1 MSISISDLTLTDFIS
16 CCLDVIASC
25 TFCVLEL
32 SLLSE
37 PKPTVMIKKKSTS
50 KSQTPKLVSV
60 PASEIAPFGRTF
72 ILNDATLIPE
82 PALAEDA
89 ELLVLPHLPQEE
101 AQVIVFANR
110 NVLFGEQTI
119 GLGVRGNDKPF
130 PFKAYLFD
138 FRQPEKPRLYLLAIE
153 TSLTPMML
161 SLIGLNRFLAEKA
174 TKENLLVNLAS
185 LVSKDK
191 RFTKAIA
198 QYVSKERP
206 VELLLQTA
214 VQKGL
219 RGLCVFNS
227 DEKQDEVTVSSYLN
241 AHAGY
246 IDLLFLRL
254 YKLEKQTIL
263 SMIPSFDELITET
276 PEPKKDRIVHTEEYH
291 LENASEL
298 SRTIYT
304 KLKTETL
311 KLDKSLVMNPRG
323 KHYISLRREGSKN
336 LAFFHFRKSGIYLVV
351 MLKEQEVRKL
361 VKKSEV
367 KSLPESVQS
376 FWNGASTGLV
386 ISSID
391 HLKEVVG
398 VIKRLIKK

>member
-1 MSISISDLTLTDFIS
+1 MLP
-16 CCLDVIASC
+16 
-25 TFCVLEL
+25 
-32 SLLSE
+32 E
-37 PKPTVMIKKKSTS
+37 PKPTVMTKKKSTS
-50 KSQTPKLVSV
+50 KKPTSKLVSV

-89 ELLVLPHLPQEE
+89 ELLALPHLPQEE

-119 GLGVRGNDKPF
+119 GLGVRGNDEPF

-174 TKENLLVNLAS
+174 TKENLLANLTS

-191 RFTKAIA
+191 RFAKAIVP
-198 QYVSKERP
+198 YVSKERP
-206 VELLLQTA
+206 LNLLLQAA

-219 RGLCVFNS
+219 RGLCVFNT

-241 AHAGY
+241 AHGGY
-246 IDLLFLRL
+246 IDLLFIRL

-263 SMIPSFDELITET
+263 SMIPSFDELTAT
-276 PEPKKDRIVHTEEYH
+276 PVKQASERVIHTEDH
-291 LENASEL
+291 HFAKGSETV
-298 SRTIYT
+298 RAIYE
-304 KLKTETL
+304 KLKEAATN
-311 KLDKSLVMNPRG
+311 LDKNIVFNPQGR
-323 KHYISLRREGSKN
+323 HYIGMKKPGSKN
-336 LAFFHFRKSGIYLVV
+336 LAFFHLRRSSVYLVV
-351 MLKEQEVRKL
+351 MRPHPMAKSMVKHHELKALNPSVKSFWGGECCAVVIDKAQHLSEVIALLKKAIGTPIEP
-361 VKKSEV
+361 VKK
-367 KSLPESVQS
+367 
-376 FWNGASTGLV
+376 
-386 ISSID
+386 
-391 HLKEVVG
+391 
-398 VIKRLIKK
+398 